1 MKPTKAE
8 LKKAKNLLNKYAPKG
23 EELAYINSKEATL
36 LKKMGGAGKDING
49 TGIKS
54 YFDPG
59 SGRGSVSES
68 LSEAAGLGSTG
79 PSNDGGGNNSG
90 GDNPYE
96 GIASRPSPQN
106 ILSKAGS
113 GIVDYIKTGGTIGLI
128 ARTVG
133 KAINYV
139 TKNIGGRMTRTQ
151 VNTNQARLSGSQI
164 FDYQKKSMPSTTM
177 GGGDSGNDNSPASNV
192 GGKIIKLAPTSA
204 EISQSKATDVTYDS
218 RKTKARGRSMTIRTN
233 SRGVGNNMASVLGKK
248 SLLGA
253 A

>member
-1 MKPTKAE
+1 MAITRTQQ
-8 LKKAKNLLNKYAPKG
+8 AKQLLNKVAPKG
-23 EELAYINSKEATL
+23 EKLAYINDKEAKL
-36 LKKMGGAGKDING
+36 LKKMGGAGIDING

-54 YFDPG
+54 YIEYGSDDPDTMAGATG
-59 SGRGSVSES
+59 SSSS
-68 LSEAAGLGSTG
+68 SS
-79 PSNDGGGNNSG
+79 SNDS
-90 GDNPYE
+90 DDDAKALSY
-96 GIASRPSPQN
+96 AVQSKPQKSM
-106 ILSKAGS
+106 LSQAGS
-113 GIVDYIKTGGTIGLI
+113 GIVNYIKTGGTIGLM

-139 TKNIGGRMTRTQ
+139 TQNIGGRMTRTQ

-177 GGGDSGNDNSPASNV
+177 GGGDSGNNISASNV

-204 EISQSKATDVTYDS
+204 EVSQSKATDVTYDS